1 MRVGGASRAELAD
14 ATGMSRPTAG
24 KIVDELLEAGVLEEQ
39 ELEPDPGRLGRPG
52 RRVTLESR
60 APRFLL
66 IEVGVHRTSVAAVP
80 LGVRADVAWA
90 TSFATPPSEVRFLRK
105 LEAVI
110 GELAIES
117 PWAFA
122 LSLPGVVDEPSGL
135 SIYSPNLHWTEGTRL
150 PRGLSRRLG
159 IPGCALQ
166 EIRALALGQLSGSP
180 AETDFLHVD
189 CDDGLGAAAVL
200 GGRLFASALP
210 MAGELGHTHV
220 LGNTR
225 RCGCGSTGCIETLA
239 ARPGLLTSYAQTRR
253 SRPEWASAMAQLAG
267 GPTPAWLRETVE
279 ALGTVLGGALNV
291 LGLSRV
297 VLTGAFADLPPAAIG
312 HVRTAVD
319 RGTLAARFAEVHV
332 ATAERRRAH
341 GMVRALFE
349 RLLIPTSDWNEP
361 CGRTHLSTR

>member
-1 MRVGGASRAELAD
+1 MGAASRAGLAD

-39 ELEPDPGRLGRPG
+39 ELEPEPGRLGRPG
-52 RRVTLESR
+52 RRVAIESR
-60 APRFLL
+60 APRFILV
-66 IEVGVHRTSVAAVP
+66 EVGVHRTSVAAVP
-80 LGVRADVAWA
+80 LSPRGDVRW
-90 TSFATPPSEVRFLRK
+90 TKSFATPPSEVRFLRK
-105 LEAVI
+105 LETVI
-110 GELAIES
+110 GDLAVES

-135 SIYSPNLHWTEGTRL
+135 SVYSPNLHWTEGTNL
-150 PRGLSRRLG
+150 PKGLSRRLG

-166 EIRALALGQLSGSP
+166 EIRALALGQLSSSP
-180 AETDFLHVD
+180 AQTDFLHVD
-189 CDDGLGAAAVL
+189 CDDGLGAAAVI
-200 GGRLFASALP
+200 GGQLFAGALP

-225 RCGCGSTGCIETLA
+225 RCGCGATGCIETLA
-239 ARPGLLTSYAQTRR
+239 ARPGLLASYARTRR
-253 SRPEWASAMAQLAG
+253 SRPEWASAMAELAG
-267 GPTPAWLRETVE
+267 VPTPSWLRETME
-279 ALGTVLGGALNV
+279 AVGTVIGGALNV

-297 VLTGAFADLPPAAIG
+297 VLTGAFADLPADAIG
-312 HVRTAVD
+312 HVRGAVD

-341 GMVRALFE
+341 GMVRALIE

-361 CGRTHLSTR
+361 CVSAAR